1 MARKKYWV
9 PATLTLDTRILWKFQ
24 LHKLST
30 NIYIKRVFP
39 RLFCSNRALWET
51 KTIYANIWT
60 TACYCVITCSK
71 KYSNIT
77 SFIITQ
83 RRLIPHYT
91 AILSYKLIVVNI
103 SLQHNLCIWDQAIF
117 VLGLLY
123 FESILFKLK
132 EFPYCIKNV
141 IHNKIFIKQLLFLS
155 VRC

>member
-1 MARKKYWV
+1 MV

-30 NIYIKRVFP
+30 NIYIKRIFP

-77 SFIITQ
+77 SFIITK

-117 VLGLLY
+117 VLGLL
-123 FESILFKLK
+123 FFKSILFKLK

-141 IHNKIFIKQLLFLS
+141 IHNEIFIKQLQSF
-155 VRC
+155 